1 MGLAVV
7 YANDAPPMIYVL
19 RIVVGCGWQKR
30 QSSISI
36 NAELSSQQRHIG
48 CADAGGASLA
58 IDLAHPMDLDNGEYC
73 TLPQIQEC
81 ARDIIILM
89 HPHKTGKISIQL

>member
-7 YANDAPPMIYVL
+7 YANDAPPASAHPMIYVL

-58 IDLAHPMDLDNGEYC
+58 IDLAHSMGLHQPEQKNEAN
-73 TLPQIQEC
+73 Q
-81 ARDIIILM
+81 
-89 HPHKTGKISIQL
+89 KIGLGLELSMIEFLF

>member
-1 MGLAVV
+1 
-7 YANDAPPMIYVL
+7 MIYVL

-58 IDLAHPMDLDNGEYC
+58 IDLAHPIGLW
-73 TLPQIQEC
+73 
-81 ARDIIILM
+81 
-89 HPHKTGKISIQL
+89 